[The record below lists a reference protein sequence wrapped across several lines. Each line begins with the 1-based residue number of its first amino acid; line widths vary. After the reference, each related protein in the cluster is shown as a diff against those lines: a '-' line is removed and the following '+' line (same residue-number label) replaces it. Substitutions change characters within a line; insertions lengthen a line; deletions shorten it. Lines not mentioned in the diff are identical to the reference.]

1 MLKERCSKVYPT
13 SRGYKRIVGNNW
25 LAHYYAVVAVRRG
38 RPVSVAGEGH
48 VRRNSRKLPLLK
60 ERQQAARGQ
69 IWRHSG
75 RPAVA
80 ADGLVR
86 WQAVRECAA
95 ALLLVAG
102 RECGEGGTRVPD
114 LPRLAAA
121 HRRQRLDH
129 RQGALQSR
137 QGRSVGNVSVLVHH
151 RGTQSALR
159 VLVAVLPANG
169 DGGGGVSISFR
180 QESASFPMGRPR
192 AR

>member
-102 RECGEGGTRVPD
+102 RECDDYYFKSTSSD
-114 LPRLAAA
+114 ADASIACFTFNKTL
-121 HRRQRLDH
+121 
-129 RQGALQSR
+129 
-137 QGRSVGNVSVLVHH
+137 VSHGFSLLIL
-151 RGTQSALR
+151 SYEYL
-159 VLVAVLPANG
+159 
-169 DGGGGVSISFR
+169 
-180 QESASFPMGRPR
+180 
-192 AR
+192 